1 MDAHTGRMETRQ
13 PHIEL
18 GGPMSLADYA
28 RAHHP
33 RAAAWADEFVL
44 SRERVG
50 AAERGR
56 LYRLIRSG
64 ELVVV
69 RPGVCLPTRTW
80 STFTADDR
88 YPARVRSAALAFR
101 APLVFVGESAAA
113 LWRLP
118 KVGAWS
124 AVPVV
129 AGARASGGRSTRTL
143 HRRCEGVPSEVWA
156 VEGLATSG
164 LAGTVLDV
172 SRHASFGV
180 AVAMA
185 DRALAFKRGSG
196 GGVLAESVD
205 KTQLWH
211 ALGILGT
218 THRAGKAKEVIEFA
232 DGDSGS
238 AGESISRVVIYRLG
252 FPAPILQFEFRD
264 AHGRMIVDFW
274 WPEFALIGEFD
285 GRGKYLRE
293 EFTRG
298 RSTAETVLDEKSREN
313 RLRALGPTV
322 ARWGWDDA
330 MAPPR
335 LRRTLVAAGLPFR
348 N

>member
-1 MDAHTGRMETRQ
+1 
-13 PHIEL
+13 
-18 GGPMSLADYA
+18 MSLADYA

-50 AAERGR
+50 AAERAR
-56 LYRLIRSG
+56 LYRSIRSG
-64 ELVVV
+64 EYVVV

-80 STFTADDR
+80 SAYTADDR
-88 YPARVRSAALAFR
+88 YLARVRAAALASR
-101 APLVFVGESAAA
+101 TPLVFVGESAAA

-118 KVGAWS
+118 MVGPWS

-129 AGARASGGRSTRTL
+129 AGVRASGGRSTRAL

-164 LAGTVLDV
+164 LASTVLDV
-172 SRHASFGV
+172 ARHSSFGV
-180 AVAMA
+180 AVVMA
-185 DRALAFKRGSG
+185 DRALASKRGSV
-196 GGVLAESVD
+196 GGVLAQSLD
-205 KTQLWH
+205 KAQLWR
-211 ALGILGT
+211 ALGIVGT
-218 THRAGKAKEVIEFA
+218 AHRAAMAKDVIEFA

-252 FPAPILQFEFRD
+252 FPTPILQFEFRD
-264 AHGRMIVDFW
+264 ASGRMIVDFW
-274 WPEFALIGEFD
+274 WPEFALVGEFD
-285 GRGKYLRE
+285 GRGKYLRD

-298 RSTAETVLDEKSREN
+298 RTTAETVLDEKSREN

-348 N
+348 D